1 MEAGLELTTI
11 VGLDGLDLEG
21 QPVENQVNEL
31 DGSLLVEP
39 LIDPEDAKP
48 SAVVDRGVLVEPLA
62 VAGEG

>member
-39 LIDPEDAKP
+39 LIDPEHAKP

>member
-1 MEAGLELTTI
+1 MEAGLKLTTI

-21 QPVENQVNEL
+21 QPVEDQVDEL